1 MFIYSKLEI
10 SNLSLKLN
18 SVGDPESRANY
29 ITELKKYFKPLL
41 KQYCNDCNTRYR
53 SNPLRI
59 LDCKKKDCRE
69 LNKNAPKLLNYLN
82 AESSAHFEKVKSI
95 LHDNDIKFEIE
106 PYLVRGLDYYTD
118 TVFEITSGDIGSQDA
133 ICGGGR
139 YDLLAEQFGGPKTP
153 ATGFA
158 SGIERLLMVIQAQD
172 KMKYDSNPLDIYI
185 CTMGEKASPIT
196 MTWLNKLRKI
206 GLRVDRDFLNRSIK
220 AQMRDAHRQNAK
232 IVLLLGENE
241 IESQSFSVKDMDSGE
256 QSDISFDKI
265 EKYLSDYIKSHK

>member
-1 MFIYSKLEI
+1 MTAPVMRAYLENNMSNASPLNKIYYISPLFRQENPQAGRLRQFHQFGAEAIGSHSPELDAELIILAMFIYSKLEI

-118 TVFEITSGDIGSQDA
+118 TVFEITSLVRRMRFVVADA
-133 ICGGGR
+133 MI
-139 YDLLAEQFGGPKTP
+139 F
-153 ATGFA
+153 
-158 SGIERLLMVIQAQD
+158 
-172 KMKYDSNPLDIYI
+172 
-185 CTMGEKASPIT
+185 
-196 MTWLNKLRKI
+196 
-206 GLRVDRDFLNRSIK
+206 
-220 AQMRDAHRQNAK
+220 
-232 IVLLLGENE
+232 
-241 IESQSFSVKDMDSGE
+241 
-256 QSDISFDKI
+256 
-265 EKYLSDYIKSHK
+265 